1 MGRLSYSNLILPFA
15 SFILF
20 VFIAGISVDTINAKN
35 GNNPPFHTGPSVSN
49 GKPDDTHVPPFFSG
63 QVVIAGAPETIP
75 DGYNVIKYLPNANLT
90 VVAVES
96 GKERGHIQS
105 LTAKGFRANFN
116 LEAKAFAE
124 VNDPGYEFQ
133 WHFPMVQSKDAWD
146 LNNGSGVTVAVL
158 DTGLRTNGVD
168 GIGCVVPGTDI
179 VNNDDDPTDGDGH
192 GTHVSGTIA
201 QATNNNTG
209 VAGLAHG
216 ACIMPVKV
224 LGDNGSGSFA
234 DIAEG
239 IMYAVNNG
247 AKVINMSLGTS
258 ARFNIRSNSVM
269 DTALDA
275 AYNNGVTVVCASGND
290 GSRKNVSYPAIY
302 PTTIAVGAVDFQPK
316 VTRYSNRG
324 DGLDMVAPGGDVS
337 SDRNNDG
344 YGDGVLQETYRN
356 GAWGYWFFDGTSMA
370 SPHVAAVAAMLYSNS
385 TTPITTPE
393 ERVEQLEQVYE
404 ALTLTAL
411 DLNESGFD
419 STSGHGLVQAF
430 DALEYVPGSC
440 TDADND
446 GYCADVDC
454 DDNNP
459 AIKPGASEACG
470 DGRDNNCDG
479 AIDEGCGGS
488 GCTDA
493 DGDGWCVEDGDC
505 DDNNPHVYPGHN
517 DTRGRWGRDEVDN
530 DCINGID

>member
-1 MGRLSYSNLILPFA
+1 MSRLSYSNLILPFA

-75 DGYNVIKYLPNANLT
+75 GGYNVIKYLPNANLT

-116 LEAKAFAE
+116 LEAKAFAG
-124 VNDPGYEFQ
+124 VDDPLYSYQ
-133 WHFPMVQSKDAWD
+133 WHFPMVQSEQAWD
-146 LNNGSGVTVAVL
+146 LNNESGVTVAVL
-158 DTGLRTNGVD
+158 DTGLKTGGPD
-168 GIGCVVPGTDI
+168 GIGCVVSGWNAIEPGEL
-179 VNNDDDPTDGDGH
+179 PTDGNGH

-201 QATNNNTG
+201 QATDNGTG

-239 IMYAVNNG
+239 IMYAVNNE
-247 AKVINMSLGTS
+247 AKVINMSLGTN
-258 ARFNIRSNSVM
+258 ARFNLRSNQVM
-269 DTALDA
+269 DPALDYA
-275 AYNNGVTVVCASGND
+275 FSNGVTVVCASGND
-290 GSRKNVSYPAIY
+290 GFKKNVSYPAIY
-302 PTTIAVGAVDFQPK
+302 PTTIAVGAVDTRPE

-324 DGLDMVAPGGDVS
+324 DGLDIVAPGGDNTR
-337 SDRNNDG
+337 DMNGDG
-344 YGDGVLQETYRN
+344 YADGVLQETYRN
-356 GAWGYWFFDGTSMA
+356 GDWGYWFFDGTSMA
-370 SPHVAAVAAMLYSNS
+370 SPHVAAVAAMLYSDGIANDPDS
-385 TTPITTPE
+385 
-393 ERVEQLEQVYE
+393 VYQ
-404 ALTLTAL
+404 ALTLTTQ
-411 DLNESGFD
+411 DLNDPGFD

-430 DALEYVPGSC
+430 DALKYVPGNC
-440 TDADND
+440 TDADDD
-446 GYCADVDC
+446 GFCADVDC
-454 DDNNP
+454 DDTDP
-459 AIKPGASEACG
+459 YVYPGASEAC
-470 DGRDNNCDG
+470 DSIDNNCDG
-479 AIDEGCGGS
+479 DIDEGCGG
-488 GCTDA
+488 GCTDN

-505 DDNNPHVYPGHN
+505 DDNNPDIHPGHR
-517 DTRGRWGRDEVDN
+517 DKGRPWGKDGVDN
-530 DCINGID
+530 DCDGKIDG